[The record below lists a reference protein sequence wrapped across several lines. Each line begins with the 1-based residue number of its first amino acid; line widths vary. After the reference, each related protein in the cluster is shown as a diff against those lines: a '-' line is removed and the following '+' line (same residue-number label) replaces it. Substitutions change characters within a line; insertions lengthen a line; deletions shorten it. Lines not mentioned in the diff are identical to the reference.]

1 MNEKLAGSIKNA
13 LYAIVGLLVVNVLV
27 IVMLYFKVSQF
38 VSGKF

>member
-1 MNEKLAGSIKNA
+1 MDEKSAESIKKA